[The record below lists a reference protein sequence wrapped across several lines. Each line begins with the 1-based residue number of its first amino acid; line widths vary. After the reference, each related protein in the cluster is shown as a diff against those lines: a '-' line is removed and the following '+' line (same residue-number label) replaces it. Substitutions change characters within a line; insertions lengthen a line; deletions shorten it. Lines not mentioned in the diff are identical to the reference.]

1 MTASSTAAR
10 LPPRQMPPSPLR
22 KADLSPS
29 SARRLRRGGWKA
41 WTGALAAFAA
51 AALLIAF
58 EQVVRDT
65 VRQADLQHQITALRT
80 EVGWRCR
87 ALRDSDPRSLCLAKL
102 NEMDRDSAGLQV
114 MVGALASAAPG
125 P

>member
-1 MTASSTAAR
+1 
-10 LPPRQMPPSPLR
+10 MPPSPLR
-22 KADLSPS
+22 KADPLPS
-29 SARRLRRGGWKA
+29 SARRLGRGGWKA
-41 WTGALAAFAA
+41 WAGAFAAFAA

-65 VRQADLQHQITALRT
+65 VRQADQQHQITALRT
-80 EVGWRCR
+80 EAGWRCR
-87 ALRDSDPRSLCLAKL
+87 ALRDRDQRSLCLAKL
-102 NEMDRDSAGLQV
+102 DDMDRDSAGLQV